1 MCLVWLH
8 TILTL
13 FPAQNTLAVCCL
25 QCIVGLAHSGTL
37 LYHFAHSCRCIFRT
51 TEKYDAGSMHGV
63 PMENAITLSLL
74 VAECMEAPWNG
85 DSSTES

>member
-1 MCLVWLH
+1 MCLVWLP
-8 TILTL
+8 TILML
-13 FPAQNTLAVCCL
+13 FAAHNTHAVCCP

-37 LYHFAHSCRCIFRT
+37 LYHSAHYCCCIFRT

-63 PMENAITLSLL
+63 PMENAIALSLL